1 MELAVVGWV
10 LRLFITGCGVQE
22 FVLKV
27 SFLSLE
33 IRKLKNSFLASTLYI
48 FGRMDTLFSRCFTKP
63 QMRYCYFFSTPGILP
78 KELLEIT
85 IFILTANFL

>member
-10 LRLFITGCGVQE
+10 LRLFTTGCGVQE

-33 IRKLKNSFLASTLYI
+33 MQKLKNSFLASTLYI
-48 FGRMDTLFSRCFTKP
+48 FGRMVTLFLLCFIKTHMRC
-63 QMRYCYFFSTPGILP
+63 CYLFSTTGILT

-85 IFILTANFL
+85 IFILTANFQ